1 MMIRLCPNC
10 ACSVQGQQTKRRD
23 EAQDGVMMVTMIR
36 DDGYQDPRLCMMYSI
51 RPKIPWLARGCGQPL
66 AWDVSERQQTAAN
79 VTESSGGEVGTKTL
93 LHARDTLL

>member
-1 MMIRLCPNC
+1 MMIRMCPNC

-23 EAQDGVMMVTMIR
+23 EAQDGVMMVTIIR
-36 DDGYQDPRLCMMYSI
+36 DDGYQESGLH
-51 RPKIPWLARGCGQPL
+51 
-66 AWDVSERQQTAAN
+66 DVQHPAQNTLGSPGLRAAISMGRERETAAAN